1 MKKILNYCF
10 LFVLMFLATL
20 GLTACEDEVSAEA
33 LMKNLIVEQQEG
45 YVDADF
51 FVVGA
56 LKSGETTYPITW
68 TTNNSC
74 LTVSS
79 ETNTAG
85 YYTVHVT
92 RPDNA
97 MIEVT
102 LTATLTISANN
113 TATKTFAYKVYP
125 INVYDLYD
133 NFNFE
138 HKGVKVQE
146 GSTIDLPTST
156 SFGGKT
162 GTITWASES
171 SLVTIASDN
180 ASATFGSVDKE
191 EAIELVGTLSYNGE
205 EVTMKYNLTVTPFI
219 STFEL
224 VKEWYENTGVTQV
237 LSGYV
242 VDIAA
247 NYDANYGN
255 VSLYIINDDFT
266 AGYYLYRVKTDAE
279 NGPKIALGVHV
290 TVTGSTNTN
299 YQGLMETNAG
309 GNLVVDEDIDPI
321 DPASTLYNIDNDLLA
336 NVPSLYY
343 RESTLVGLNN
353 WKVTDVATT
362 IDDGSS
368 SAVTIMKISKDGLEI
383 ALRYSNYLACTPMPN
398 RNGGVESDNY
408 KAILAKLGTI
418 AVGDYVNVS
427 GILSYYNKDSLQYN
441 QSSYQILVQNADS
454 IQKIDNGSDVTNSV
468 GKQMWAAIHAFT
480 GFEELYTGNATVTLP
495 STLGNATVT
504 WAFHNP
510 NHAGVTMD
518 GSNLIIA
525 PAKYAKVSLD
535 ATYTIGD
542 YTTVVYYSFEVEKL
556 SDADI
561 ANRVLESITLEET
574 YDEGKV
580 TLVTEADYAGA
591 TIEYIVKEGSANAS
605 IAEGKLVLVASTE
618 DKQVVVTVK
627 VTSGSTVVTKDLTL
641 TVTGKPADTKVP
653 TVVTNP
659 VVGTAYKLGMVQEN
673 VEKTLFA
680 TGAMDGYYYATTED
694 YASAADIYL
703 ETATGGY
710 YMYTS
715 ASGAKKYMNIIVNGT
730 YINVVFEDAASSVWT
745 YNADLNTMVTTTG
758 GTVYYLGTKNSGT
771 YTTFSACKVDSAS
784 FVGQFY
790 ELAAPAAKEYGV
802 ITNPVAGVA
811 YKLQMVQEN
820 VEKTLYATGA
830 MDGYYYAT
838 TEDLSAAADIYLEE
852 TTGGFHMYTSA
863 SGAKKYMNIIVN
875 GTYINV
881 VFEDAASSVWSF
893 NSELNTL
900 VTTTSGTVYYLGTKN
915 SGTYTTFSAC
925 KVDSA
930 SFVGHLYGE
939 VTGGTTTPEEP
950 TPTPTP
956 TPTPE
961 AGVVTNPVV
970 GTAYKL
976 QMVQEKAGKTVYML
990 AQMNGYYID
999 TTTDAS
1005 AGVEFYLETATGGY
1019 YLYTMVS
1026 GAKKYVNAVVSGTH
1040 VNGAFE
1046 ATASSVWTYNSTINT
1061 ITTMV
1066 NGTEYAIGTR
1076 NDNTYTT
1083 VGPVK
1088 VSQSPF
1094 VVQFYGEVTGG
1105 TETPDEPTPTPDPV
1119 DPNQEPA
1126 VVETTV
1132 ANLVAN
1138 VPTTS
1143 NDKIYVVEGAFFVAD
1158 GVINAYNTYGNGRLV
1173 DPNDTTKSIT
1183 VYGFAG
1189 SKDAL
1194 AFADGVY
1201 TYTNPKHFPTLDINH
1216 GDKVKV
1222 GMVYDAT
1229 NKRYSLYLI
1238 EVTGEMDLPKT
1249 EAAYDANALTK
1260 VTETS
1265 QLVEGA
1271 QLVVAFGTNM
1281 MGAHDGSKFARVA
1294 GTQVEVATGVE
1305 TVTLVKS
1312 GDNWLLK
1319 LANGQYI
1326 CYSGSSNNVS
1336 VGSATDTTAQW
1347 TIEIVDGMAVIKNVA
1362 KTERVLQYNSNSNQE
1377 RFVCYKSTQ
1386 NYVTLYIVK

>member
-1 MKKILNYCF
+1 
-10 LFVLMFLATL
+10 
-20 GLTACEDEVSAEA
+20 
-33 LMKNLIVEQQEG
+33 
-45 YVDADF
+45 
-51 FVVGA
+51 
-56 LKSGETTYPITW
+56 
-68 TTNNSC
+68 
-74 LTVSS
+74 
-79 ETNTAG
+79 
-85 YYTVHVT
+85 
-92 RPDNA
+92 
-97 MIEVT
+97 
-102 LTATLTISANN
+102 
-113 TATKTFAYKVYP
+113 
-125 INVYDLYD
+125 
-133 NFNFE
+133 
-138 HKGVKVQE
+138 
-146 GSTIDLPTST
+146 
-156 SFGGKT
+156 
-162 GTITWASES
+162 
-171 SLVTIASDN
+171 
-180 ASATFGSVDKE
+180 
-191 EAIELVGTLSYNGE
+191 
-205 EVTMKYNLTVTPFI
+205 
-219 STFEL
+219 
-224 VKEWYENTGVTQV
+224 
-237 LSGYV
+237 
-242 VDIAA
+242 
-247 NYDANYGN
+247 
-255 VSLYIINDDFT
+255 
-266 AGYYLYRVKTDAE
+266 
-279 NGPKIALGVHV
+279 
-290 TVTGSTNTN
+290 
-299 YQGLMETNAG
+299 METSAG
-309 GNLVVDEDIDPI
+309 GNLVVDETIDPI

-343 RESTLVGLNN
+343 RESTLVGMNN
-353 WKVTDVATT
+353 WKVTEVSST

-368 SAVTIMKISKDGLEI
+368 SAVTIMKVAKDGVEI

-468 GKQMWAAIHAFT
+468 GKQMATAIKAFT
-480 GFEELYTGNATVTLP
+480 GFEDLYTSNTTISLP

-510 NHAGVTMD
+510 NHVGVTLE
-518 GSNLIIA
+518 GNTLTIA
-525 PAKYAKVSLD
+525 PSKYTKVSLD

-591 TIEYIVKEGSANAS
+591 TIEYTIKEGSANAS

-641 TVTGKPADTKVP
+641 TVTGKPADEKVP

-680 TGAMDGYYYATTED
+680 TGAMDGYYYATTEE

-703 ETATGGY
+703 ESTTGGY
-710 YMYTS
+710 HMYTS
-715 ASGAKKYMNIIVNGT
+715 ASGAKKYMNIILNGT

-745 YNADLNTMVTTTG
+745 YNAELNTMVTTTNN
-758 GTVYYLGTKNSGT
+758 TEYYLGTRNDKT
-771 YTTFSACKVDSAS
+771 YTTFSACKVDSGA

-790 ELAAPAAKEYGV
+790 ELAAPASKEYGV

-820 VEKTLYATGA
+820 VGKTLYATGA

-881 VFEDAASSVWSF
+881 VFEDAASSVWSL
-893 NSELNTL
+893 NTELNTL
-900 VTTTSGTVYYLGTKN
+900 VTTTNNTVYYLGTRNDK
-915 SGTYTTFSAC
+915 TYTTFSAC
-925 KVDSA
+925 KVDSGA
-930 SFVGHLYGE
+930 FVGQFYGE

-950 TPTPTP
+950 TPTP
-956 TPTPE
+956 
-961 AGVVTNPVV
+961 
-970 GTAYKL
+970 
-976 QMVQEKAGKTVYML
+976 
-990 AQMNGYYID
+990 
-999 TTTDAS
+999 
-1005 AGVEFYLETATGGY
+1005 
-1019 YLYTMVS
+1019 
-1026 GAKKYVNAVVSGTH
+1026 
-1040 VNGAFE
+1040 
-1046 ATASSVWTYNSTINT
+1046 
-1061 ITTMV
+1061 
-1066 NGTEYAIGTR
+1066 
-1076 NDNTYTT
+1076 
-1083 VGPVK
+1083 
-1088 VSQSPF
+1088 
-1094 VVQFYGEVTGG
+1094 
-1105 TETPDEPTPTPDPV
+1105 DPV
-1119 DPNQEPA
+1119 DPSVEPA

-1132 ANLVAN
+1132 AQLVAN

-1183 VYGFAG
+1183 IYGFAG

-1260 VTETS
+1260 VTAAN

-1271 QLVVAFGTNM
+1271 QLVIAFGTNM

-1326 CYSGSSNNVS
+1326 CYSGSKNNVS

-1347 TIEIVDGMAVIKNVA
+1347 TIEIVDGMAVIKNVGSSD
-1362 KTERVLQYNSNSNQE
+1362 RVLQYNSNANQE